1 MNVESQLELQVE
13 TKDLNKKYEEK
24 RNATSCSLCV
34 ACRVHNRET
43 IPRYHSYLNSKYHEM
58 LNVNQIN

>member
-1 MNVESQLELQVE
+1 MINKLNVESQLELQVK

-34 ACRVHNRET
+34 VEFT
-43 IPRYHSYLNSKYHEM
+43 IEKRYQGIT
-58 LNVNQIN
+58 VT